1 MREYCMRLRTMVEDG
16 KTEAEIEAAIDGY
29 VEEVSSYSNYFLL
42 YHFNY
47 IPAISGDVFY
57 NCKSK
62 WLLNQKCCYEEMR
75 LQFISLCSSDMAI

>member
-1 MREYCMRLRTMVEDG
+1 MREYCMRLRTMVADG

-29 VEEVSSYSNYFLL
+29 VEEVGSYWNYFLL

-47 IPAISGDVFY
+47 IILGDVF
-57 NCKSK
+57 NKSK
-62 WLLNQKCCYEEMR
+62 WLLSQKFCYEEMR